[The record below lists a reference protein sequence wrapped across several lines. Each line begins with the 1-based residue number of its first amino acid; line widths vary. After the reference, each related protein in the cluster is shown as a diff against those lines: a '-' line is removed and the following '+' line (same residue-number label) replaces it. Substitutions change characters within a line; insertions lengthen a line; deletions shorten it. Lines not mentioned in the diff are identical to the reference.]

1 MKAILEFDL
10 PDENIEFKMA
20 NNTKDMLSA
29 LYDISNYL
37 RDLRKGYVKFEKEEV
52 LKRLTEYI
60 IDSKI
65 EEIE

>member
-20 NNTKDMLSA
+20 NNAKDMLSA